1 MADIEVLEQWDEGV
15 YQLETTD
22 PVQGGADGVDNK
34 PHKNLA
40 NRTLWLKNNKA
51 DKNGNL
57 ANKFAVADG
66 TGAKDAVNKSQLD
79 TKAALAG
86 LSTQP
91 FKVAN
96 GTLNDEAVNLGQLN
110 TKINILDIQ
119 DVLNSIDTTKP
130 LSANQG
136 RILKGF
142 IDNIMAILNSDDT
155 TLDELQEIVNFIKQ
169 NKATLDALTISN
181 IAGLFEA
188 LNNKADKNGN
198 AENKFKVASA
208 TDIDEAVSLSQANN
222 LIISQKGRL
231 GTQQGTLN
239 SSFTLSSGY
248 VGKLLVCAGGITI
261 TLPAI
266 NTIASGDL
274 FIIRNDGIDEIN
286 ISLNGNSTTLG
297 LNTITGGETIILQS
311 DGGSLY
317 REISRT
323 SKIPAYEDL
332 ATTMAYNTVHR
343 ANTDITVNV
352 RCTGNFMNGI
362 QLVVGKTTTPTR
374 VIHRFGDDINSNTKW
389 ISFQAVIPAGMY
401 WKVEGYGSHG
411 FETVEIIEYKH
422 K

>member
-1 MADIEVLEQWDEGV
+1 MADTNPVL
-15 YQLETTD
+15 
-22 PVQGGADGVDNK
+22 
-34 PHKNLA
+34 
-40 NRTLWLKNNKA
+40 LK
-51 DKNGNL
+51 G
-57 ANKFAVADG
+57 FAVEEDSL
-66 TGAKDAVNKSQLD
+66 KEDIPAV
-79 TKAALAG
+79 
-86 LSTQP
+86 LSSFGWSLTNS
-91 FKVAN
+91 KIN
-96 GTLNDEAVNLGQLN
+96 GKQLN
-110 TKINILDIQ
+110 TIFNQIFGYLNFLQSKGLSFWQEDKPYVATASYKDIVRRGNKIYLAKQDSNPDPKNNPLPKAPESNPDYWGLILDLDNPPALVNHNHNEIYA
-119 DVLNSIDTTKP
+119 LLTG
-130 LSANQG
+130 SATQ
-136 RILKGF
+136 
-142 IDNIMAILNSDDT
+142 S
-155 TLDELQEIVNFIKQ
+155 
-169 NKATLDALTISN
+169 
-181 IAGLFEA
+181 
-188 LNNKADKNGN
+188 
-198 AENKFKVASA
+198 FKVKSA
-208 TDIDEAVSLSQANN
+208 TANDEAVSLSQANN

-266 NTIASGDL
+266 NTITSGDL

-317 REISRT
+317 REVSRT

-332 ATTMAYNTVHR
+332 ATTMAYNTVYR

-352 RCTGNFMNGI
+352 RCTGIFMNGI

-374 VIHRFGDDINSNTKW
+374 VIHRFGDDINNNTKR
-389 ISFQAVIPAGMY
+389 ISFEAVISAGMY
-401 WKVEGYGSHG
+401 WKVEPYGSYG